1 MMFATV
7 DKRLLSSF
15 FVGSRNNDKFLVSHL
30 LFADDTMIFCEQIVI
45 NFIIRDV
52 YSCFEAGLGDNFG
65 YIRASS
71 SCWRCG

>member
-65 YIRASS
+65 
-71 SCWRCG
+71 